1 MTDAAAP
8 SLARL
13 LGETAVIGE
22 LLRGR
27 GAWRAIAR
35 THRGDGRPVLVI
47 PGFMIGDVRTWTL
60 RRTLAQAG
68 YRPAGWGLGRNRG
81 VSVALLDRLEAR
93 LEAVAASGPAALI
106 GWSLGG
112 LYAREL
118 ATRRP
123 ALVERVITLG
133 SPFSGDPRANNAWRL
148 YERIAGHPVD
158 NPPIARLTRKPPVPT
173 FALWSRKDGI
183 VAPASS
189 RGLPEESD
197 VRIEVACRHMGF
209 TVAPAALRAI
219 LAALAAALPPIS
231 R

>member
-13 LGETAVIGE
+13 LAETAMIGE
-22 LLRGR
+22 LVRGR
-27 GAWRAIAR
+27 GAWRGIAR
-35 THRGDGRPVLVI
+35 GHRGDGRPVLVI
-47 PGFMIGDVRTWTL
+47 PGFMIGDARTWTL
-60 RRTLAQAG
+60 RRMLARAG

-81 VSVALLDRLEAR
+81 VSVALIDRLEAQ
-93 LEAVAASGPAALI
+93 LEAIAASGPAAVI

-118 ATRRP
+118 AKRRP
-123 ALVERVITLG
+123 ELVERVITLG
-133 SPFSGDPRANNAWRL
+133 SPFSGNPRANNAWRL

-158 NPPIARLTRKPPVPT
+158 NPPVARLLAKPPVPT

-183 VAPASS
+183 VAPAAS
-189 RGLPEESD
+189 RGLPHESD
-197 VRIEVACRHMGF
+197 VQIEVACRHTGF
-209 TVAPAALRAI
+209 AVAPAALRAI
-219 LAALAAALPPIS
+219 LAALEQPPPAP